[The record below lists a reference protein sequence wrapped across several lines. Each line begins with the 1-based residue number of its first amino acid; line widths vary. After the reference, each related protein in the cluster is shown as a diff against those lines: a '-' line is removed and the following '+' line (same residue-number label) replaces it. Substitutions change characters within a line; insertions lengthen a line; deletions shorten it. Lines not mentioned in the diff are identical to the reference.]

1 MYWRLDPFFSM
12 DKIKGRH
19 NVTIVFTDIVWR
31 IYTVTGAKLARPQ
44 SMFITYNNDCCWFLR
59 ANDSWWPLLVIPDFS
74 LSGRM
79 KRCRYAKERTPMW
92 ENVAM
97 IWEGRTKSF
106 SPLACCCQKGH
117 GSMFPIH
124 VTICLASILFYLCVY
139 ISSSASAFC
148 TEPRSG

>member
-59 ANDSWWPLLVIPDFS
+59 AID
-74 LSGRM
+74 
-79 KRCRYAKERTPMW
+79 
-92 ENVAM
+92 
-97 IWEGRTKSF
+97 
-106 SPLACCCQKGH
+106 
-117 GSMFPIH
+117 
-124 VTICLASILFYLCVY
+124 
-139 ISSSASAFC
+139 SSSPHSWFLSLRPNEMLSLCQGTDSHVGECGYDLRRQDKRLQPFGLLLPKGTWLHVLNPCHNLSRLHFVLFMCIHLCLCLCTFSC
-148 TEPRSG
+148 TELRSG